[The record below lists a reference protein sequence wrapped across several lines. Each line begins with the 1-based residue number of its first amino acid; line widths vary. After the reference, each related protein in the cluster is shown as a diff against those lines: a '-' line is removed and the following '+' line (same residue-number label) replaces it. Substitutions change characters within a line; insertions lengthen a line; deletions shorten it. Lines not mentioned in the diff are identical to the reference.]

1 MNILPSWSDCKG
13 REQGRSGGRPVVL
26 AHRGLL
32 RGRAGQPAAQ
42 DPPENS
48 LAAFEQVANAAAN
61 GVAGV
66 EVDARL
72 SADGVVVVH
81 HDPQLADGRLLAE
94 VPAADL
100 PPGVP
105 TLRAA
110 LAALRGRL
118 VDVEVKASPLELG
131 PESTAALVRAVVAC
145 LAETRREVL
154 VRPGPGPVPVPGPV
168 PDPAASWLL
177 SCFWPE
183 ALEALGAAAAEADLP
198 LARGWLLRPGL
209 QATALLGRAEALG
222 ATWVLPFVEDLDPVA
237 VAAAQEAGF
246 GVMTWTVLPGP
257 ALGACLTAGVDGVI
271 ADEALAV
278 AAEVRAATEP
288 PSSGL
293 VEPGGLREQS
303 RP

>member
-1 MNILPSWSDCKG
+1 
-13 REQGRSGGRPVVL
+13 VVL

-32 RGRAGQPAAQ
+32 RGRAGQPAGQ

-48 LAAFEQVANAAAN
+48 LAAFEQVASPAAL

-66 EVDARL
+66 ELDARL
-72 SADGVVVVH
+72 TADGVVVVH
-81 HDPQLADGRLLAE
+81 HDPQLVDGRVLAE
-94 VPAADL
+94 VAAADL

-131 PESTAALVRAVVAC
+131 PESGLALVRAVVAC
-145 LAETRREVL
+145 LAEVRQEVL
-154 VRPGPGPVPVPGPV
+154 VGPNQGPV
-168 PDPAASWLL
+168 PDPAARWLL

-183 ALEALGAAAAEADLP
+183 ALAALGAALEEADLP
-198 LARGWLLRPGL
+198 VPRGWLLRPGL
-209 QATALLGRAEALG
+209 QAAPLLSRAEALG
-222 ATWVLPFVEDLDPVA
+222 VAWVLPFVEDLDAAA

-246 GVMTWTVLPGP
+246 GVLTWTVLPGP
-257 ALGACLTAGVDGVI
+257 AVAACLAAGVEGLI

-278 AAEVRAATEP
+278 AQEVRAATGP